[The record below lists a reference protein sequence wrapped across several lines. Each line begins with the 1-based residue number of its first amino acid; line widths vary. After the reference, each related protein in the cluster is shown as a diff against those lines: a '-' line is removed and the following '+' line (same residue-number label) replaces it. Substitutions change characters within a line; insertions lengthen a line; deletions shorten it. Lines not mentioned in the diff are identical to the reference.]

1 MRNEEVYS
9 QYPFGIFVTSEWF
22 HKIEL
27 KASLKAK
34 IADNMLAIVCRVV
47 CSYVTCI
54 RCKSNV
60 AANQVLRPMAARS
73 V

>member
-1 MRNEEVYS
+1 MHNEEVYS

-47 CSYVTCI
+47 CSYAI
-54 RCKSNV
+54 F
-60 AANQVLRPMAARS
+60 AEE
-73 V
+73 